1 MKDIIIDSYLFR
13 ESDGRS
19 FIHYQIWWKNNV
31 KTFMTD
37 GINFWEDNKP
47 FLGELPKVNYDKC
60 DVTSIYKRLQKH
72 HPDAEITKYLYG
84 IKTN

>member
-1 MKDIIIDSYLFR
+1 
-13 ESDGRS
+13 
-19 FIHYQIWWKNNV
+19 
-31 KTFMTD
+31 MTD

-47 FLGELPKVNYDKC
+47 FLGEHPKINYDKC

-72 HPDAEITKYLYG
+72 HPDAEITKYLDG